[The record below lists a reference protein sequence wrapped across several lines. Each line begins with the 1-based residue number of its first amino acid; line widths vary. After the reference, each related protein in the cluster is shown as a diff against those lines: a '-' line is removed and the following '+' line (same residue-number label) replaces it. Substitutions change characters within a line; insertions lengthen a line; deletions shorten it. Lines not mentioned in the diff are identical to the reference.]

1 MPHCQAQRCR
11 IHGNGCWHH
20 CFRLHS
26 HRAFGA
32 LFATLRRDNCRT
44 FFQGRY
50 AAIGAHRSHC
60 FIAAAPLDG
69 LHRCFI
75 RFHRRGQLA
84 GTVYRQFH
92 GGLIQGHA
100 FRQHLGFLYCYST
113 ESTLFTALRGNGCVA
128 FRQCSQ
134 LPVFYFYRCRITA
147 APGNGFIRHIF
158 GQYGRIQHQHITHL
172 HGRRYLVQPHLR
184 HRYRLYRYLT
194 SSGIATI
201 CRLHGDS
208 RRPGRHCFQASVLIY
223 RYHAVIAAA
232 PGHALVSRI
241 FGVQFC
247 YQLTGRTCCQ
257 LQSGLIQRYTLHRHL
272 AHLTHSFCSR
282 SGIATVNAVDIVPNA
297 IGQ

>member
-11 IHGNGCWHH
+11 LHGNGCWHH

-32 LFATLRRDNCRT
+32 LFA
-44 FFQGRY
+44 
-50 AAIGAHRSHC
+50 
-60 FIAAAPLDG
+60 
-69 LHRCFI
+69 
-75 RFHRRGQLA
+75 
-84 GTVYRQFH
+84 
-92 GGLIQGHA
+92 
-100 FRQHLGFLYCYST
+100 
-113 ESTLFTALRGNGCVA
+113 ALRGNGCVA

-158 GQYGRIQHQHITHL
+158 GQYGGIQYQRLAHFQCHCSLIQQNISHC
-172 HGRRYLVQPHLR
+172 R
-184 HRYRLYRYLT
+184 RLYRHGT
-194 SSGIATI
+194 ACSIATI
-201 CRLHGDS
+201 CRLHGDGC
-208 RRPGRHCFQASVLIY
+208 RPGRHCLQATVLIY
-223 RYHAVIAAA
+223 RYHAVIAAV
-232 PGHALVSRI
+232 PGHTLVSRI

-272 AHLTHSFCSR
+272 AHLTNSFCSR